1 LSGHKLPFTGLKFR
15 LNQMVENHELA
26 LDRLINF
33 LEKPHTAEECFS
45 VLFGKSIQKSEY
57 GLALVEAVAHVN
69 CLHLEGKITRL
80 VDKNGAYRYQRL

>member
-1 LSGHKLPFTGLKFR
+1 
-15 LNQMVENHELA
+15 MVENHELA

-69 CLHLEGKITRL
+69 FLHLEGKITRL